1 MTPAKA
7 QIVLTLIL
15 LLGAIVFVLL
25 NQQEL
30 AVALVGAVAGQGAA
44 VGVASA
50 TNGKN
55 SQH

>member
-1 MTPAKA
+1 MTSAKA